1 MDKQN
6 ENHSA
11 SKNPILSSLLDSQKV
26 NDNRKRSNQE
36 EHEDESEEYVQ
47 NMHPTVSNRYFL
59 VRKMKILWM
68 NQLNHQKRKNL
79 KKKKEREK
87 IFEKLLTMKNLMNE
101 RKKPE
106 PLKRNVSNVFYSGN
120 KGTILRK
127 FRLNFGNFMIIF
139 LKFFD

>member
-36 EHEDESEEYVQ
+36 EHEDESEEYVK
-47 NMHPTVSNRYFL
+47 NTHPTVSNRYL

-87 IFEKLLTMKNLMNE
+87 IFEK
-101 RKKPE
+101 
-106 PLKRNVSNVFYSGN
+106 
-120 KGTILRK
+120 
-127 FRLNFGNFMIIF
+127 
-139 LKFFD
+139 